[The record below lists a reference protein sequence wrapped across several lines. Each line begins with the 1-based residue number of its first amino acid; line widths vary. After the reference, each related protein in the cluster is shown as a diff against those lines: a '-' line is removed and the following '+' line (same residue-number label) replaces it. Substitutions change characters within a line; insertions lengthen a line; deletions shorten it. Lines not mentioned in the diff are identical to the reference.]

1 MLIMRQLT
9 AALALVLCAE
19 AFMKRTLGVC
29 TQSEK
34 IKQRG
39 ASFEGGHADG

>member
-9 AALALVLCAE
+9 AALALVFCTQ
-19 AFMKRTLGVC
+19 AFTEQTVSVC

-34 IKQRG
+34 ISWRG
-39 ASFEGGHADG
+39 ASFEGVHADG

>member
-9 AALALVLCAE
+9 AALALVFCVQ
-19 AFMKRTLGVC
+19 AFMKRMVSVC

-34 IKQRG
+34 ISRRERE
-39 ASFEGGHADG
+39 ALL